1 MPSTCQIVSVL
12 VPVYVDS
19 CYSYRVPADSPSL
32 FDDDGA
38 TRFADRLVPGQV
50 VRVPLG
56 PRSVLGVVWDDPSD
70 FSDES
75 RLKDVEAVYPDVC
88 LSDDFRKFVDW
99 IAQYTLAQRGM
110 VLRMVLRGEEAL
122 LPPRAVS
129 ALRLTGEPPERL
141 TKARER
147 VLEVM
152 EGGLAET
159 KAAIVER
166 AGVSAS
172 VIDGLVKGG
181 TLSPCELPPPALMEA
196 PQADFSPPALNAL
209 QAEAAEEIRQ
219 IVAARGFETV
229 LLDGVTGSGK
239 TEVYFEAVAE
249 ALRQG
254 KQILILVPEIAL
266 TDAFLHRFESR
277 FGVRPGEWHSGQ
289 AQRYKNL
296 VWRGVATGEVQVVVG
311 ARSSLMLPF
320 RNLGLIVVDEEHD
333 GAYKQEDRVIY
344 NARDMSVVRGHLSGF
359 PVVLASATP
368 SVESRNNADQGRYRH
383 IRLPSRYGGQS
394 MPDISLIDMRA
405 NPPEKGSWLSPILID
420 AVNETIEAGQQ
431 SLLFLNRRG
440 YAPLTLCRTCGHR
453 FQCPNCSTWLVEH
466 RFRKQLV
473 CHHCGHSEPVPPTC
487 PHCGDEHSLVACG
500 PGVERIA
507 EEAASRWPDRR
518 IVILSSDLIHGVQQL
533 RAELELISSGQAD
546 IVIGTQLVAKGHNFP
561 AMTLVGVI
569 DADLGLA
576 HGDLRAGEKVFQ
588 TLAQVTGRAG
598 RMQGQGRG
606 LLQSYVPDHP
616 VIAAL
621 AKGERE
627 EFYTYELDQR
637 RKAGMPPF
645 GRLAAVILSSEH
657 REAALAYGREMVRA
671 VPHEEGVRVLGPA
684 EAPISVLRGR
694 FRFRLL
700 VTAPRT
706 FPLSQWMRKWLA
718 QSPKIAGSLRMQVDI
733 DPVSFM

>member
-1 MPSTCQIVSVL
+1 
-12 VPVYVDS
+12 
-19 CYSYRVPADSPSL
+19 
-32 FDDDGA
+32 
-38 TRFADRLVPGQV
+38 
-50 VRVPLG
+50 
-56 PRSVLGVVWDDPSD
+56 VLGVVWDDPSE
-70 FSDES
+70 FSDEA
-75 RLKDVEAVYPDVC
+75 RLKNVEAVYPDVC

-129 ALRLTGEPPERL
+129 ALRLTGAPPERL

-159 KAAIVER
+159 KAAIAER

-181 TLSPCELPPPALMEA
+181 TLSPCELPPPALMAA
-196 PQADFSPPALNAL
+196 PQADFAPPDLNAI
-209 QAEAAEEIRQ
+209 QAAAADEIRQ

-249 ALRQG
+249 ALRQER
-254 KQILILVPEIAL
+254 QVLILVPEIAL
-266 TDAFLHRFESR
+266 TDAFLTRFESR

-359 PVVLASATP
+359 PVILASATP

-394 MPDISLIDMRA
+394 MPDISLIDMRV

-533 RAELELISSGQAD
+533 RAELELIASGQAD

-700 VTAPRT
+700 VTAPRA
-706 FPLSQWMRKWLA
+706 FPLSQWMRSWLA
-718 QSPKIAGSLRMQVDI
+718 QGPKIAGSLRMQVDI

>member
-1 MPSTCQIVSVL
+1 MYRHQWSTGWS
-12 VPVYVDS
+12 
-19 CYSYRVPADSPSL
+19 
-32 FDDDGA
+32 
-38 TRFADRLVPGQV
+38 
-50 VRVPLG
+50 
-56 PRSVLGVVWDDPSD
+56 
-70 FSDES
+70 
-75 RLKDVEAVYPDVC
+75 
-88 LSDDFRKFVDW
+88 
-99 IAQYTLAQRGM
+99 
-110 VLRMVLRGEEAL
+110 
-122 LPPRAVS
+122 
-129 ALRLTGEPPERL
+129 
-141 TKARER
+141 
-147 VLEVM
+147 
-152 EGGLAET
+152 
-159 KAAIVER
+159 R
-166 AGVSAS
+166 AGRSLNA
-172 VIDGLVKGG
+172 
-181 TLSPCELPPPALMEA
+181 CYRPPALMEL
-196 PQADFSPPALNAL
+196 PQADFAPPALSDL
-209 QAEAAEEIRQ
+209 QAEAAEEIRK
-219 IVAARGFETV
+219 IVEAQAFEV
-229 LLDGVTGSGK
+229 ILLDGVTGSGK

-320 RNLGLIVVDEEHD
+320 RDLGLIVVDEEHD

-359 PVVLASATP
+359 PVILASATP
-368 SVESRNNADQGRYRH
+368 SVESRNNADQGRYKHICLAQPLWRTVNAGYFLDRH
-383 IRLPSRYGGQS
+383 
-394 MPDISLIDMRA
+394 A
-405 NPPEKGSWLSPILID
+405 HVNPPEKGSWLSPILID

-473 CHHCGHSEPVPPTC
+473 CHHCGHSEPVPPAC
-487 PHCGDEHSLVACG
+487 PQCGDEHSLVACG

-507 EEAASRWPDRR
+507 EEAASRWPDHK

-533 RAELELISSGQAD
+533 RAELDLIASGEAD

-598 RMQGQGRG
+598 RVQGQGAW
-606 LLQSYVPDHP
+606 S
-616 VIAAL
+616 AA
-621 AKGERE
+621 
-627 EFYTYELDQR
+627 ELC
-637 RKAGMPPF
+637 A
-645 GRLAAVILSSEH
+645 
-657 REAALAYGREMVRA
+657 
-671 VPHEEGVRVLGPA
+671 
-684 EAPISVLRGR
+684 
-694 FRFRLL
+694 
-700 VTAPRT
+700 
-706 FPLSQWMRKWLA
+706 
-718 QSPKIAGSLRMQVDI
+718 
-733 DPVSFM
+733 

>member
-1 MPSTCQIVSVL
+1 MSVL

-32 FDDDGA
+32 FDDDAA

-56 PRSVLGVVWDDPSD
+56 PRSVLGVVWDDPSE
-70 FSDES
+70 FSDEA

-129 ALRLTGEPPERL
+129 ALRLTGTPPERL

-159 KAAIVER
+159 KAAIAER

-181 TLSPCELPPPALMEA
+181 TLSPCELPPPALMAA
-196 PQADFSPPALNAL
+196 PQADFAPPDLNAI
-209 QAEAAEEIRQ
+209 QAAAADEIRQ

-249 ALRQG
+249 ALRQER
-254 KQILILVPEIAL
+254 QVLILVPEIAL
-266 TDAFLHRFESR
+266 TDAFLTRFESR

-320 RNLGLIVVDEEHD
+320 GNLGLIVVDEEHD

-359 PVVLASATP
+359 PVILASATP

-394 MPDISLIDMRA
+394 MPDISLIDMRV

-598 RMQGQGRG
+598 RIQGQGRG

-700 VTAPRT
+700 VTAPRA
-706 FPLSQWMRKWLA
+706 FPLSQWMRSWLA